1 MHRIIKNRKILQIFF
16 VALNVKIILK
26 NIISCGLS
34 LLLMTTIVHIDYH
47 VDEHQDGYSICDI
60 NCIDHSHHSID
71 HQCQKC
77 LNKNQKLYPV
87 IEIDFSI
94 NQKTT
99 EYYNTKN
106 IIYVKSIIFDLHS
119 RPPPSLI

>member
-1 MHRIIKNRKILQIFF
+1 MNKPHFIVRQYF
-16 VALNVKIILK
+16 VYLNVKTILK
-26 NIISCGLS
+26 NIITCGLS
-34 LLLMTTIVHIDYH
+34 LLLVATIVHIDYH
-47 VDEHQDGYSICDI
+47 ADEHKDGYSICDI
-60 NCIDHSHHSID
+60 NCIDDNHHFNN

-77 LNKNQKLYPV
+77 LNKNQRLYHV

-106 IIYVKSIIFDLHS
+106 VIYVKSIIFDLHS

>member
-1 MHRIIKNRKILQIFF
+1 
-16 VALNVKIILK
+16 VKTILK
-26 NIISCGLS
+26 NIITYGLS
-34 LLLMTTIVHIDYH
+34 LFLVATIIHIDYH

-60 NCIDHSHHSID
+60 NCVNGSHHFID

-77 LNKNQKLYPV
+77 LNKNQRLYTV
-87 IEIDFSI
+87 IEIDFFI

-106 IIYVKSIIFDLHS
+106 VIYVKIIIFDLHS

>member
-1 MHRIIKNRKILQIFF
+1 MRIIRATHIVGNFF
-16 VALNVKIILK
+16 VDLNVKTILK
-26 NIISCGLS
+26 NIITYGLS
-34 LLLMTTIVHIDYH
+34 LLLVATIVHIDYH

-60 NCIDHSHHSID
+60 NCIDDNHHFNN

-77 LNKNQKLYPV
+77 LNKNQRLYLLK
-87 IEIDFSI
+87 EIDFSI

-99 EYYNTKN
+99 EYYNTKKV
-106 IIYVKSIIFDLHS
+106 IYVKSIIFDLHS